1 VNIKRDETEPVAET
15 TAVDGGR
22 LYSGDEEPEAI
33 PGGHTDS
40 GISRASSFTK
50 ERVLAVQKLSWVFAA
65 IGLGVGL
72 VAGFLIGFSAGANAE
87 DDSSVP
93 TETAAV
99 VPLKSATT
107 RCSASNADG
116 VELGD
121 EGQSLTI
128 TGYGLLRGPTSA
140 QFQCLT
146 DALDM
151 PDSVRSR
158 ISATR
163 ALDGRQTATWDGLS
177 ASWTYHPDSG
187 LNMVF
192 EAY

>member
-1 VNIKRDETEPVAET
+1 MNIKRDETEPDAET
-15 TAVDGGR
+15 TAADGGR
-22 LYSGDEEPEAI
+22 LYNGYQEPEAV

-40 GISRASSFTK
+40 GISPASSVIKGPF
-50 ERVLAVQKLSWVFAA
+50 LAVPKLSWVFASVGLA
-65 IGLGVGL
+65 IGL
-72 VAGFLIGFSAGANAE
+72 VAGLLIGFSAGSNAE
-87 DDSSVP
+87 NVSSAP
-93 TETAAV
+93 EETVAAM
-99 VPLKSATT
+99 PLKSAVTK
-107 RCSASNADG
+107 CSASNADG

-140 QFQCLT
+140 QFECLT
-146 DALDM
+146 NALDM

-177 ASWTYHPDSG
+177 VSWTYHPDSG
-187 LNMVF
+187 LNMVL